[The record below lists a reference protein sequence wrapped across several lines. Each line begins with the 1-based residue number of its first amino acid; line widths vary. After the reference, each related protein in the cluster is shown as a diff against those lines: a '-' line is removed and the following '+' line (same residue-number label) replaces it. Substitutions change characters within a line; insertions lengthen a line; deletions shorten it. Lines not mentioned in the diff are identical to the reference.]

1 MEFVCRVGTPDG
13 QVVQEVHEARDERSL
28 RGELERRGLHVFS
41 LERRA
46 SLGKLFSGSLFGG
59 RKRIPLQTLLIFNQE
74 LAALLKAGLPLLQS
88 LNLMLERL
96 KEPVFREV
104 LTEVR
109 DKVTQ
114 GVELSDAFA
123 SFSDQ
128 FPPLYAATLK
138 AGERTG
144 ELEQVVRRFVRY
156 LKLVLEARKR
166 VVSALIYPTVLVGL
180 AIGLIFMMVLFV
192 VPRFRVFY
200 DALDVALPLPTRM
213 ILGLSLFLRGNIVW
227 IVLGLIAGSVLFRRW
242 RKTEAGAVTVD
253 RWRLKIP
260 FLGGVL
266 HRFALSEYCRSLSTL
281 LSGGMPLVPSLE
293 ISNRAISNAY
303 VRRKVEPSV
312 QMVREGK
319 AFHAA
324 LETTGVVPD
333 LAIDMVKVGEAT
345 GALDQMLNSISEF
358 FDEEVETRMQRILAL
373 IEPLMLVFMGV
384 VVALLL
390 IAVYMPLFSVLGN
403 IQ

>member
-156 LKLVLEARKR
+156 LRLVLEARKR
-166 VVSALIYPTVLVGL
+166 VVSALVYPTVLVGL
-180 AIGLIFMMVLFV
+180 AVGLIFMMVLFV

-227 IVLGLIAGSVLFRRW
+227 IVLGLIVGVVLFRRW
-242 RKTEAGAVTVD
+242 RRTEAGAVTVD
-253 RWRLKIP
+253 RWRLRVP
-260 FLGGVL
+260 FLGDVL

-281 LSGGMPLVPSLE
+281 LAGGMPLVPSLE
-293 ISNRAISNAY
+293 ISNKAVSNAY
-303 VRRKVEPSV
+303 VRRKIEPSI

-345 GALDQMLNSISEF
+345 GALDQMLNSISDF